1 VYVAAVAACIAPPV
15 LLGSDIALV
24 RFISTPGLIL
34 QRIAL
39 VLFIPALAG
48 IGMIAGVRARR
59 QVGAAAM
66 LAIIGAA
73 AIAMRPEAL
82 VVPIRPPA
90 ILFPVGLLAVA
101 AALLGSD
108 LRRVG
113 GLMAAGAALFPVG
126 HVGGSAPVLFA
137 SDALLLV
144 AFWQLARRMA
154 SANPKSQIPNSKSQ
168 GRGR

>member
-1 VYVAAVAACIAPPV
+1 MAPPV
-15 LLGSDIALV
+15 LLASDIALV
-24 RFISTPGLIL
+24 KFISTPGLIL

-48 IGMIAGVRARR
+48 TTMLARVRARW
-59 QVGAAAM
+59 QVGAAAA
-66 LAIIGAA
+66 LAMIGAA
-73 AIAMRPEAL
+73 AIALRPEAL

-90 ILFPVGLLAVA
+90 VLFPLGLVAVA
-101 AALLGSD
+101 ASMLGSPD
-108 LRRVG
+108 LRRMA

-144 AFWQLARRMA
+144 AFWRLAPRMA
-154 SANPKSQIPNSKSQ
+154 SANPKSHIPNPKSQ
-168 GRGR
+168 WRER

>member
-1 VYVAAVAACIAPPV
+1 VYVAAVAAYIAPPV
-15 LLGSDIALV
+15 LLASDIALV
-24 RFISTPGLIL
+24 KFISTPGLIL

-48 IGMIAGVRARR
+48 IAKFARVRARW
-59 QVGAAAM
+59 QVGAAAS
-66 LAIIGAA
+66 LSIIGAA
-73 AIAMRPEAL
+73 AIALRPEAL

-90 ILFPVGLLAVA
+90 VLFPLGLLAVA
-101 AALLGSD
+101 AAMLGSPD
-108 LRRVG
+108 LRRVA

-144 AFWQLARRMA
+144 AFWQLA
-154 SANPKSQIPNSKSQ
+154 P
-168 GRGR
+168 RGR